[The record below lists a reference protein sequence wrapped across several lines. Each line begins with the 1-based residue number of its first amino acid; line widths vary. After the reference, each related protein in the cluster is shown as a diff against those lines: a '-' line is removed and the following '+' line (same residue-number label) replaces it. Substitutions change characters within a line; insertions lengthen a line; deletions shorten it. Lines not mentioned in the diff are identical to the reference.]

1 LSIADGRG
9 RFGGPFAGKRH
20 DPSVILFNHDCDKAE
35 MMTEAQVHKVRFEPV
50 GIEMEVEEGETVLDA
65 AFRQGISLMHGCK
78 EGQCGS
84 CKSKLIDG
92 DIELL
97 KYSTFALPDYESETD
112 HVLLCRTHAF
122 SDVSFEL
129 LNYDEDL
136 LRRSIA
142 VKSFA
147 GRVAKISE
155 LTSDIRLLEIE
166 IERPL
171 KFWAGQYVDLT
182 LGDGAIT
189 RAFSMANAPGE
200 SSNLSFII
208 KKYPNGAFSS
218 QLDGKLAV
226 GDQLTAKGPYGTCF
240 RREERPGPMLLIGG
254 GSGMSPL
261 WSILAD
267 HIASG
272 EQRPVR
278 FFYGARTRA
287 DLFYLDELSAIT
299 AKLKDFKFIPALSH
313 EADGGWE
320 GETGF
325 VHEVVLRHLREDKLI
340 GAIDAYA
347 CGPTPMIDA
356 VLPVLQVNG
365 VEPDHIYFDKFTP
378 AVR

>member
-1 LSIADGRG
+1 MSE
-9 RFGGPFAGKRH
+9 
-20 DPSVILFNHDCDKAE
+20 V
-35 MMTEAQVHKVRFEPV
+35 QVHKVRFEPV

-84 CKSKLIDG
+84 CKSRLIDG

-97 KYSTFALPDYESETD
+97 KYSTFALPDYESDTD
-112 HVLLCRTHAF
+112 HILLCRTHAY
-122 SDVSFEL
+122 SDINVEL

-136 LRRSIA
+136 LSRSIA
-142 VKSFA
+142 VKDFA
-147 GRVAKISE
+147 GSIVKISA
-155 LTSDIRLLEIE
+155 LTHDIRLLEIE

-182 LGDGAIT
+182 LSDHSIT

-200 SSNLSFII
+200 ATNLRFII

-218 QLDGKLAV
+218 LLDGGLKA
-226 GDQLTAKGPYGTCF
+226 GDRVNAKGPYGTCF
-240 RREERPGPMLLIGG
+240 RRENRPGPMVLVGG

-261 WSILAD
+261 WSILSD

-272 EQRPVR
+272 EQRPIR
-278 FFYGARTRA
+278 FFYGARTRL
-287 DLFYLDELSAIT
+287 DLFHLDELAAIA
-299 AKLKDFKFIPALSH
+299 AKLPDFKFIPALSH
-313 EADGGWE
+313 ASDEDKWE

-325 VHEVVLRHLREDKLI
+325 VHEVVARHLRAENFA
-340 GAIDAYA
+340 GAMDAYA

-356 VLPVLQVNG
+356 MLPVLQMNN

-378 AVR
+378 AAR

>member
-1 LSIADGRG
+1 
-9 RFGGPFAGKRH
+9 
-20 DPSVILFNHDCDKAE
+20 
-35 MMTEAQVHKVRFEPV
+35 MTDVVVHKVRFEPV

-84 CKSKLIDG
+84 CKSRLVDG

-97 KYSTFALPDYESETD
+97 KYSTFALPDYESETG
-112 HVLLCRTHAF
+112 HVLLCRTHVY
-122 SDVSFEL
+122 SDISVEL

-136 LRRSIA
+136 LSRSIA
-142 VKSFA
+142 VKAFD
-147 GRVAKISE
+147 GRVADVTA
-155 LTSDIRLLEIE
+155 LTSDIRLLEID
-166 IERPL
+166 IDKPM

-182 LGDGAIT
+182 LKDGTIT
-189 RAFSMANAPGE
+189 RAFSMANPPSEATR
-200 SSNLSFII
+200 LRFII
-208 KKYPNGAFSS
+208 KKYPNGAFSA
-218 QLDGKLAV
+218 QLDGKLGV
-226 GDQLTAKGPYGTCF
+226 GDSVTAKGPYGTCF

-267 HIASG
+267 HIGSG

-287 DLFYLDELSAIT
+287 DLFYLEELAAI
-299 AKLKDFKFIPALSH
+299 AARLDDFKFVPALSH
-313 EADGGWE
+313 AEANDGWD
-320 GETGF
+320 GETGLI
-325 VHEVVLRHLREDKLI
+325 HEVVQRHLRQEKLS

-356 VLPVLQVNG
+356 VLPILQMNG
-365 VEPDHIYFDKFTP
+365 VEPEHIYFDKFTP